1 MAITKSGSAHWQG
14 GIKDGKG
21 SISTQ
26 SGALSM
32 TPYGF
37 NKRFEDEPGSNPEE
51 LIAAAHAACFS
62 MALSKELGDAGVDD
76 PTITTQA
83 AVKLEQKDGGFAVTR
98 SDLTVT
104 VKAEGADEA
113 KLREAAETAKANCP
127 ISKLLNAEI
136 GMDATYEV

>member
-1 MAITKSGSAHWQG
+1 MTTKSGSAHWQG

-21 SISTQ
+21 SISAQ

-37 NKRFEDEPGSNPEE
+37 AKRFGDEPGSNPEE

-62 MALSKELGDAGVDD
+62 MALAKELGEAGVED

-83 AVKLEQKDGGFAVTR
+83 AVELEQQGDGFAITR
-98 SDLTVT
+98 SDLTVR

-113 KLREAAETAKANCP
+113 TLRAAAEAAKANCP
-127 ISKLLNAEI
+127 VSKLLNAEI
-136 GMDATYEV
+136 AMEATYEV

>member
-1 MAITKSGSAHWQG
+1 MTITKSGSAHWQG

-21 SISTQ
+21 SVSTQ

-37 NKRFEDEPGSNPEE
+37 NTRFEGEPGANPEE
-51 LIAAAHAACFS
+51 LVAAAHAACFS
-62 MALSKELGDAGVDD
+62 MALSKELGEAGIEN
-76 PTITTQA
+76 PTIQTQA
-83 AVKLEQKDGGFAVTR
+83 AVSLEQKDGGFAVTR

-104 VKAEGADEA
+104 VKAEGADRDKVEEA
-113 KLREAAETAKANCP
+113 TQTAKANCP

-136 GMDATYEV
+136 GLDATYEV

>member
-1 MAITKSGSAHWQG
+1 MTTKSGSAHWQG

-26 SGALSM
+26 SGAMSM

-37 NKRFEDEPGSNPEE
+37 AKRFGDEPGSNPEE

-62 MALSKELGDAGVDD
+62 MALSKELGEVGVDD
-76 PTITTQA
+76 PTISTQA
-83 AVKLEQKDGGFAVTR
+83 AVELERKDGGFAITR

-104 VKAEGADEA
+104 VRAKGAEEA
-113 KLREAAETAKANCP
+113 KLRAAAEAAKANCP
-127 ISKLLNAEI
+127 VSKLLNAQI
-136 GMDATYEV
+136 GMEAAFEV

>member
-21 SISTQ
+21 SVSTQ

-37 NKRFEDEPGSNPEE
+37 NKRFGDEPGSNPEE

-62 MALSKELGDAGVDD
+62 MALSKELGEAGIED
-76 PTITTQA
+76 PTISTQA
-83 AVKLEQKDGGFAVTR
+83 AVKLEETDGGFAVTR

-104 VKAEGADEA
+104 VKAEGADRAKVEEA
-113 KLREAAETAKANCP
+113 TQAAKANCP
-127 ISKLLNAEI
+127 ISKLLDAEI
-136 GMDATYEV
+136 GLDATYEV

>member
-21 SISTQ
+21 SVSTQ

-37 NKRFEDEPGSNPEE
+37 NTRFEGEPGSNPEE

-62 MALSKELGDAGVDD
+62 MALSKELGEAGIED
-76 PTITTQA
+76 PTIQTQA
-83 AVKLEQKDGGFAVTR
+83 AVKLEQQGEGFAVTR

-104 VKAEGADEA
+104 VKAEGADRAKVEEA
-113 KLREAAETAKANCP
+113 TQAAKANCP
-127 ISKLLNAEI
+127 ISKLLDAEI
-136 GMDATYEV
+136 GLDATYEV

>member
-1 MAITKSGSAHWQG
+1 MTITKSGSAHWQG

-21 SISTQ
+21 SVSTQ

-37 NKRFEDEPGSNPEE
+37 NTRFEGKPGSNPEE

-62 MALSKELGDAGVDD
+62 MALSKELGEAGIED

-83 AVKLEQKDGGFAVTR
+83 AVSLEEKDGGFAVTR
-98 SDLTVT
+98 SDLTLT
-104 VKAEGADEA
+104 VKAEGADRA
-113 KLREAAETAKANCP
+113 KVEEAAMTAKENCP
-127 ISKLLNAEI
+127 ISKLLSAEI
-136 GMDATYEV
+136 GLDATYEV

>member
-1 MAITKSGSAHWQG
+1 MVTKSGSAHWEG

-37 NKRFEDEPGSNPEE
+37 NKRFGDEPGSNPEE

-62 MALSKELGDAGVDD
+62 MALSKELGERGIDA

-83 AVKLEQKDGGFAVTR
+83 AVKLEQEGEGFAVTR

-104 VKAEGADEA
+104 VRAEGADRGKVEEA
-113 KLREAAETAKANCP
+113 TMTAKENCP
-127 ISKLLNAEI
+127 ISKLLKAEI
-136 GMDATYEV
+136 GLDATYEV